1 MDIDVVMRN
10 NLDIMKSSLNINPD
24 DAMENLFL
32 KMDEENNDQT
42 PKIRKKGIL
51 KKTSFLP

>member
-1 MDIDVVMRN
+1 MDIDVVMRS

-24 DAMENLFL
+24 DAMETLFL

-42 PKIRKKGIL
+42 LKIGKKGIL